1 MEFEASRAKAV
12 DKLNYFVE
20 NNLSEYSKLRNF
32 DFGPDDRSNIS
43 CLSPYITHGVI
54 NELEVIDKSLK
65 KFSFAKN
72 EKFIQE
78 VLWRVYWK
86 GWLELRPNVW
96 SDYLVELNNLRN
108 EFKSNQNYLNA
119 IEGKTNIECFNQWV
133 KELKENNYLHNHT
146 RMWFASIWIFTLEL
160 PWQLGAEFFMQH
172 LYDGDAASNTLG
184 WRWVAGVQTQGKH
197 YLASEWNIRKFTNNR
212 FQNIQLNENAP
223 PIFSD
228 KTYSIGK
235 KDFLNF
241 EILEDKILFLGNSNE
256 IAESIACLKGKGP
269 TDTMELVYAQANAL
283 GFDIGDVIANG
294 SALNEFRLMLIR
306 QGVDESVAQQLINEP
321 WSVLQRSPQQ
331 YSIQVEKSGY
341 LADLDALVI
350 GQVLC
355 EAGAGRSVQESDIDH
370 GIGIEIHRSIGERVE
385 SGDAIMTLDGPF
397 GIDIHLIQRLKQAI
411 TISDYQVKLGTRILE
426 TVTISDCPTT

>member
-1 MEFEASRAKAV
+1 MKFEASRAKAV
-12 DKLNYFVE
+12 DKLNHFVE

-96 SDYLVELNNLRN
+96 SDYLIELENVRN
-108 EFKSNQNYLNA
+108 QFKNNQNYLDA
-119 IEGKTNIECFNQWV
+119 IEGKTDIDCFNQWV
-133 KELKENNYLHNHT
+133 VELKENNYLHNHT

-197 YLASEWNIRKFTNNR
+197 YLASEWNINKFTNNR
-212 FQNIQLNENAP
+212 FKNIKLNENAT
-223 PIFSD
+223 PIFND
-228 KTYSIGK
+228 KTYPVNK
-235 KDFLNF
+235 KDFLNS
-241 EILEDKILFLGNSNE
+241 EILEDQTLLIFENNMTFEFSDFKEHKFKKILLVSNE
-256 IAESIACLKGKGP
+256 TNRTIKLSEKVLKFKANLLEDQKIRLQEKSINCEIINISDLKNI
-269 TDTMELVYAQANAL
+269 TEEVYALYPTVGENLDFIQNNNL
-283 GFDIGDVIANG
+283 KNIKLLYRKLDQFSWQYCNKGFFNFKNYIPKIIANF
-294 SALNEFRLMLIR
+294 N
-306 QGVDESVAQQLINEP
+306 
-321 WSVLQRSPQQ
+321 
-331 YSIQVEKSGY
+331 
-341 LADLDALVI
+341 
-350 GQVLC
+350 
-355 EAGAGRSVQESDIDH
+355 
-370 GIGIEIHRSIGERVE
+370 
-385 SGDAIMTLDGPF
+385 
-397 GIDIHLIQRLKQAI
+397 
-411 TISDYQVKLGTRILE
+411 
-426 TVTISDCPTT
+426 